1 MLISRWFISKG
12 FSLKVF
18 IQWIWWIWMIFY
30 YAAYTFVFLCILTYT
45 SLLVYSWVYFIYN
58 LNHYYYRLI
67 LPYALE
73 KKVNQKILS
82 EEEILFVG
90 LLYHFARVRLGLV
103 LLTMLIFLMRL
114 FLTRIMTICE
124 AKHDAKFIC
133 YFLINKFSVVNWYIY
148 CCAMFFSLYAFI
160 KSLSIGGIMCLDDW
174 ICVIL

>member
-1 MLISRWFISKG
+1 
-12 FSLKVF
+12 
-18 IQWIWWIWMIFY
+18 MIFY

-58 LNHYYYRLI
+58 LNHYYYRFI

-133 YFLINKFSVVNWYIY
+133 YFLINKFSVVN
-148 CCAMFFSLYAFI
+148 
-160 KSLSIGGIMCLDDW
+160 
-174 ICVIL
+174 